1 MKSYN
6 LIPAALLEFIC
17 KNDKINFNKTI
28 KLIEAIMSCNS
39 HDDRFSQSDLATAFN
54 NVKNWDETANII
66 TILLDRLRLSSSKKE
81 FDNIYYHI
89 KTLLEF
95 DIGNNSIITKYI
107 EWNEK
112 RGVLSK
118 LIASCC
124 FSFYAFKT
132 EEEIRDAR
140 CKCKDLIF
148 FIFYN
153 FINESL
159 LVEVCST
166 LVLYYKSYFYSEFD
180 EDKQARLNEIRDAIF
195 TYVNVRQLIGKAF
208 YNIPYLQFCVEKNN
222 IEESIKYATSRFP
235 KLKDDEYFI
244 KFISKFIN
252 RYVSTISSTYSSD
265 EETLKDF
272 IERSKEEINNKLKEF
287 GFSEYIC
294 NKRFIYY
301 LFSDFIK
308 DIREEKIHLR
318 DKVLFNYLS
327 KLTDNFSN
335 EIGAHLK
342 KDAPNIL
349 SECNNKYFYEKLV
362 EAGWKESKKSKQ
374 LFNKLC
380 DPSLVIISIIP
391 TTKKI
396 SVKDIPL
403 YVDTVKH
410 KKLLESFVY
419 ATKCLDDIKV
429 GIKVLREAIDAN
441 NINLLKILMKLN
453 INPFV
458 KDDLG
463 SAVDYCKKVGN
474 KEAEKVL
481 KSYYTINKK

>member
-1 MKSYN
+1 MNTYN
-6 LIPAALLEFIC
+6 LIPAALLEFIRS
-17 KNDKINFNKTI
+17 NDTVNFNKTI
-28 KLIEAIMSCNS
+28 KMITTIMNCNS
-39 HDDRFSQSDLATAFN
+39 HDDRFLQSDLATAFN

-66 TILLDRLRLSSSKKE
+66 TILLDRLKLSSSKKE
-81 FDNIYYHI
+81 FDNLYCYI

-107 EWNEK
+107 EWNKK

-118 LIASCC
+118 LIANCC
-124 FSFYAFKT
+124 FSAYVFKT
-132 EEEIRDAR
+132 KEEIRDAI

-166 LVLYYKSYFYSEFD
+166 LLLYYKNHFHSEFD
-180 EDKQARLNEIRDAIF
+180 EDKQERLNEIRDAIF
-195 TYVNVRQLIGKAF
+195 TYVNVRQLLGKAF
-208 YNIPYLQFCVEKNN
+208 YNISYLQFCAEKNN

-252 RYVSTISSTYSSD
+252 RYISNISSTYASD

-272 IERSKEEINNKLKEF
+272 IERSKEDIDNKLNEF
-287 GFSEYIC
+287 GVSEYIYD
-294 NKRFIYY
+294 KRFIYY
-301 LFSDFIK
+301 LFLDFIK
-308 DIREEKIHLR
+308 DIREEKMHLR

-327 KLTDNFSN
+327 KLTDDFSN
-335 EIGAHLK
+335 EIGVHLK
-342 KDAPNIL
+342 KKVPNIL

-362 EAGWKESKKSKQ
+362 ELGWKESKKSKQ
-374 LFNKLC
+374 LFSKLRE
-380 DPSLVIISIIP
+380 PVLITIVTRKP
-391 TTKKI
+391 AKAI

-403 YVDTVKH
+403 YVDEVKH

-419 ATKCLDDIKV
+419 ATKCLTDIRI
-429 GIKVLREAIDAN
+429 GIQVLREAIDAN
-441 NINLLKILMKLN
+441 NINLLKILLKLN

-481 KSYYTINKK
+481 KSYYAINTK

>member
-1 MKSYN
+1 MKSYK
-6 LIPAALLEFIC
+6 LIPASLLEFIRS
-17 KNDKINFNKTI
+17 NDKVNFNKTI
-28 KLIEAIMSCNS
+28 KMITTIMNCNS
-39 HDDRFSQSDLATAFN
+39 RDRFAQSNLATAFN
-54 NVKNWDETANII
+54 NVKNQDETVNII
-66 TILLDRLRLSSSKKE
+66 TILLDRLRLSCSKKE
-81 FDNIYYHI
+81 FDNLYYYI

-95 DIGNNSIITKYI
+95 DIGNNSIITRYI
-107 EWNEK
+107 KWNEK

-118 LIASCC
+118 MITSCR
-124 FSFYAFKT
+124 FSAYAFKT
-132 EEEIRDAR
+132 EEEIRDAI

-148 FIFYN
+148 FIFHN

-166 LVLYYKSYFYSEFD
+166 LVLHYKNYFYSEFD
-180 EDKQARLNEIRDAIF
+180 EDKQKRLNEIRDAIF
-195 TYVNVRQLIGKAF
+195 TYVNVRQLLGKVF
-208 YNIPYLQFCVEKNN
+208 YNIPYLQFCAEKNN

-252 RYVSTISSTYSSD
+252 RYVTNISSTYSSD

-272 IERSKEEINNKLKEF
+272 VERSKEEINNKLKEF
-287 GFSEYIC
+287 GFPEYIC

-301 LFSDFIK
+301 LFLDFIK

-318 DKVLFNYLS
+318 DEVLFNYLA
-327 KLTDNFSN
+327 KVTGNFSN
-335 EIGAHLK
+335 EIGVHLK
-342 KDAPNIL
+342 KDTPNIL
-349 SECNNKYFYEKLV
+349 SECNNKYFYEKFV
-362 EAGWKESKKSKQ
+362 ELGWKESKKSKQ
-374 LFNKLC
+374 LFSKLRE
-380 DPSLVIISIIP
+380 PVLITITIKKP
-391 TTKKI
+391 TKVI

-403 YVDTVKH
+403 CVDEVKH

-419 ATKCLDDIKV
+419 ATKCLTDIRI
-429 GIKVLREAIDAN
+429 GIQVLREAIDAN

-453 INPFV
+453 VNPFV

-481 KSYYTINKK
+481 KSYYTINTK

>member
-1 MKSYN
+1 M
-6 LIPAALLEFIC
+6 
-17 KNDKINFNKTI
+17 
-28 KLIEAIMSCNS
+28 
-39 HDDRFSQSDLATAFN
+39 
-54 NVKNWDETANII
+54 
-66 TILLDRLRLSSSKKE
+66 DRLRLSSSKKE
-81 FDNIYYHI
+81 FDNLYCYI

-124 FSFYAFKT
+124 FSAYAFKT
-132 EEEIRDAR
+132 EEEIRDAI

-166 LVLYYKSYFYSEFD
+166 LVLYYKRYFYSEFD
-180 EDKQARLNEIRDAIF
+180 EDKQERLNDIRDAIF
-195 TYVNVRQLIGKAF
+195 TYVNVRQLLGKAF
-208 YNIPYLQFCVEKNN
+208 CNISYLQFKVEKSN
-222 IEESIKYATSRFP
+222 IEESINYAISRFP

-244 KFISKFIN
+244 KFISKFITS
-252 RYVSTISSTYSSD
+252 YISTISSTYSEY
-265 EETLKDF
+265 EETTKDF
-272 IERSKEEINNKLKEF
+272 IERSKEEIDSKLKSF
-287 GFSEYIC
+287 RLYEYVYD
-294 NKRFIYY
+294 KRFTYY
-301 LFSDFIK
+301 LFLDFIK
-308 DIREEKIHLR
+308 DIREEKIYLR

-335 EIGAHLK
+335 EMGVHIK
-342 KDAPNIL
+342 KDTPNIL

-391 TTKKI
+391 TPKKI

-403 YVDTVKH
+403 YVDAVKH

-419 ATKCLDDIKV
+419 TTKCLDDIET
-429 GIKVLREAIDAN
+429 GIQVLREAVDAN
-441 NINLLKILMKLN
+441 NINLLKILMHLH

-458 KDDLG
+458 KFDG
-463 SAVDYCKKVGN
+463 ISTIEYCKKVGN
-474 KEAEKVL
+474 KEAKKVL
-481 KSYYTINKK
+481 EKYYCYNV